1 MKKISLDPGEWRLA
15 FTHPE
20 TLEPMECR
28 AQVPGNA
35 GAELI
40 RAGILPDLYV
50 GPNARLG
57 KKWERTD
64 FTYSTRFRVSPDE
77 LAKKI
82 TLVFEGVDT
91 AARVFLN
98 GDKIAFLENMFI
110 PHRLDVSGKIR
121 GDNELV
127 VRIQNPIDYAAAQ
140 AERHGFDGV
149 ELSHLWNHEALYIR
163 KAQHMFGWDIAP
175 RLLFGGIWRG
185 VSLLIHE
192 PSELR
197 PEEFYFYTIRVDR
210 EKNEAR
216 FAVQWALRL
225 NPKTDWQ
232 KYSLRIQGECGTHS
246 FEHAFSVSFTH
257 GKETFTISEPK
268 LWWPR
273 GYGEANLYRTTVTLF
288 YDGKI
293 VDEMATRVGIRSL
306 ALDFHEDLAD
316 IQKNRFAFI
325 CNGEKVFAKGSNWIP
340 ADALHDR
347 DSERI
352 PKILDLFA
360 ESHCN
365 MLRAWGGGVYED
377 ETFFDRCDEL
387 GIMVWQDFMLGCA
400 FYPQHRHFQD
410 VIRNEAEV
418 IVKKLRNHASL
429 ALWAGD
435 NEIDQ
440 FLLWRYQGLT
450 FIKPSQNILS
460 REVLKDVVF
469 RLDPCRH
476 YLPSSPYLSDA
487 GFAKGSDSFA
497 PEQHLWGPR
506 GWFKADFYAKNQAVF
521 ASEIGYHGSPARSSL
536 EKFLNPGKVW
546 GEYNNDEWRLH
557 ASDPLDRAES
567 PMSRRNFLMR
577 DQITHFFGD
586 TANQKNFDDFVL
598 ASQCTQAEAKKFFIE
613 LFRSHKDKRSG
624 ILWWNVMDC
633 WPQFSDAV
641 VDYYFEK
648 KLAFD
653 FIRHSQEPVAL
664 MFREPRDGKIELVAV
679 NDTLVK
685 TQGEYRVVDEQGKI
699 LATGNYA
706 VSENGLS
713 ILKTLSL
720 SKINKTKSPKLLLI
734 EWTLAG
740 ETHRNH
746 YCLGERPFDFAVYKS
761 WLPKILPEKMR

>member
-1 MKKISLDPGEWRLA
+1 MKKITLDSGEWRLA

-20 TLEPMECR
+20 TLESTECR
-28 AQVPGNA
+28 ARVPGNA
-35 GAELI
+35 GADLM
-40 RAGILPDLYV
+40 RAGILPNLYE
-50 GPNARLG
+50 GLNARLG

-64 FTYSTRFRVSPDE
+64 FTYSTRFQASPEE
-77 LAKKI
+77 LGKKMS
-82 TLVFEGVDT
+82 LVFEGVDT
-91 AARVFLN
+91 AARIVLN
-98 GDKIAFLENMFI
+98 GIEIAYLENMFI
-110 PHRLDVSGKIR
+110 PHRIDVSGKL
-121 GDNELV
+121 GAENTLV
-127 VRIQNPIDYAAAQ
+127 VVIENPIDYAAAQ
-140 AERHGFDGV
+140 VARHGFDGV

-185 VSLLIHE
+185 VHLFVHE
-192 PSELR
+192 ASELR
-197 PEEFYFYTIRVDR
+197 PEEFYFHTINVDR
-210 EKNEAR
+210 NKKESR
-216 FAVQWALRL
+216 FGFQWAASLD
-225 NPKTDWQ
+225 PKTDWQ
-232 KYSLRIQGECGTHS
+232 KYSIRIRGECGAHA
-246 FEHAFSVSFTH
+246 FEHDFSVSFAC
-257 GKETFTISEPK
+257 GKETLTIPDPK

-273 GYGEANLYRTTVTLF
+273 GYGDASLYAVAVTLF
-288 YDGKI
+288 YDGKT
-293 VDEMATRVGIRSL
+293 VDEFKTRLGIRSL
-306 ALDFHEDLAD
+306 ALDFHEDPSE
-316 IQKNRFAFI
+316 IKKNRFAFI
-325 CNGEKVFAKGSNWIP
+325 CNGEKIFAKGSNWIP

-377 ETFFDRCDEL
+377 DTFFDRCDEL

-400 FYPQHRHFQD
+400 FYPQHVHFQN
-410 VIRNEAEV
+410 VIRREAEV

-440 FLLWRYQGLT
+440 FLLWRYQGLSS
-450 FIKPSQNILS
+450 FQPSQNILS

-476 YLPSSPYLSDA
+476 YLPSSPYISDER
-487 GFAKGSDSFA
+487 FASGSDSLT

-521 ASEIGYHGSPARSSL
+521 ASEIGYHGSPSRKSI

-546 GEYNNDEWRLH
+546 GDFNNDEWRLH
-557 ASDPLDRAES
+557 ASDPLTRKDSHMA
-567 PMSRRNFLMR
+567 RRNFLMR

-586 TANQKNFDDFVL
+586 TVDLGNFDDFVL

-613 LFRSHKDKRSG
+613 LFRAHKDKRNG

-653 FIRHSQEPVAL
+653 YIRRSQEHVAL
-664 MFREPRDGKIELVAV
+664 MFREPRNGKIELVAV
-679 NDTLVK
+679 NDTLSKV
-685 TQGEYRVVDEQGKI
+685 QGAFCVADENGKA
-699 LATGNYA
+699 LASENFSVG
-706 VSENGLS
+706 ENGLS
-713 ILKTLSL
+713 ILKTLS
-720 SKINKTKSPKLLLI
+720 SKT
-734 EWTLAG
+734 
-740 ETHRNH
+740 
-746 YCLGERPFDFAVYKS
+746 
-761 WLPKILPEKMR
+761 